1 MRNKGVFFV
10 ISGPSG
16 VGKGT
21 IVQELLKRD
30 ESIVVSISATTR
42 QPRETDVDGKDY
54 FFITDEK
61 FKSMIENGEFLEY
74 AEYVSSS
81 YGTPKATVLSWLYEG
96 KTVILEIETVG
107 AFQIREKMPEA
118 KLLFIMPPSIEVLVK
133 RLTHADTGTRDNID
147 DRIQKAL
154 DEIKKAPSYD
164 YIVVN
169 DDLERAVEET
179 YKIIE
184 SVRKDYGSDDN

>member
-1 MRNKGVFFV
+1 MRNKGVLFV

-21 IVQELLKRD
+21 IVKELLKRD
-30 ESIVVSISATTR
+30 ESIVVSISSTAR

>member
-1 MRNKGVFFV
+1 MRNKGVLFV

-21 IVQELLKRD
+21 IVKELLKRD